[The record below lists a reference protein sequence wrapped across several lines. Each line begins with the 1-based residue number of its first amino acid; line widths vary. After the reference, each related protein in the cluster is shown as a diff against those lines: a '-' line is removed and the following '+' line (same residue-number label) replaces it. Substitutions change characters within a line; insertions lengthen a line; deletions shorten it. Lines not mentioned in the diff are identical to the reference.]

1 MNDTS
6 NVGVNSVPETS
17 TTPAP
22 QTVTQPV
29 TPVVTP
35 VVSATPVVTPVA
47 SATPVVTP
55 SPVTTSEPV
64 LTNPI
69 AQTAVSAN
77 TVPASVT
84 PVVTPI
90 APTPQAVVTTTPV
103 TPTVEPVVTPVAPA
117 VQPTTQTVTQAATQT
132 PVTVQPTVSS
142 VAATSVVTPVAPA
155 VMTQEVAVK
164 APEAPIENSKVEVQ
178 LADNIKIDSEKKKE
192 KKKKEKKEKKASDYE
207 DEEEITVKANRYPI
221 ALAVVFVSILLLM
234 FVYYYLVM
242 TPYNVFDS
250 ALSSMVDAIK
260 DVADNFGNEDSDRN
274 TFDLQFDLKTDNE
287 QVKNNSEQTP
297 VDYVNGDHI
306 QGIVNFDTK
315 SKGFS
320 LNLLGDKL
328 VKNLPDGV
336 EPIDKSKNRARMLDL
351 KFYSFKDN
359 MYIGPIYYINYND
372 PNAAN
377 MTPIDIDKII
387 QVSFGTESFGRDI
400 NIESFTI
407 DSLSYA
413 ADLIDLIIEKGK
425 TTVFDSDLERGIV
438 FKKVGDSTAIALKAN
453 CDTDSKMIDRV
464 FHGTFDEEFINRKE
478 VIDLTRKVFGFSE
491 EEARE
496 LLEEIHNRPQDIQ
509 HLDINLYMNLAN
521 TELISFDMTFDNKFY
536 IELDYLKGFYSLTI
550 RVMTD
555 GKEENDKFNLKA
567 DYNRD
572 NGDIDGLGIINNE
585 NTFLAVKFDYDRKVT
600 TTGEKI
606 GNILDFKFYNNDT
619 YKQKEENQKPFC
631 ILNCTLDIYESN
643 DDPSG
648 KTNFDLES
656 EVKDAYILPVSQY
669 KTNSGIIIK
678 STLTDAPKISVQE
691 GLQVINFE
699 KGFVSHVMYVVDHLL
714 YNKEG
719 AIARREAKNEAEED
733 LTENNEEINTSD
745 EKTKSIESSEENIT
759 QEVNTEETVQE
770 ES

>member
-6 NVGVNSVPETS
+6 NVGVNSVPGTS

-29 TPVVTP
+29 TQVVTPVASTTPVVTP
-35 VVSATPVVTPVA
+35 VASATPVVTPVA
-47 SATPVVTP
+47 SATPVATP

-69 AQTAVSAN
+69 AQTTVSAN
-77 TVPASVT
+77 TVPVSVT
-84 PVVTPI
+84 PVVTPV
-90 APTPQAVVTTTPV
+90 APTPQTVVTTVPV
-103 TPTVEPVVTPVAPA
+103 TPTVEPVVTPVQVTSPA
-117 VQPTTQTVTQAATQT
+117 QPTTQTVTQATTQT

-155 VMTQEVAVK
+155 VTSQETTVK
-164 APEAPIENSKVEVQ
+164 TPETPVENSKVEVQ

-192 KKKKEKKEKKASDYE
+192 KKKKEKKERKASDYE

-287 QVKNNSEQTP
+287 EVKNNPEQTP

-336 EPIDKSKNRARMLDL
+336 EPTDKSKNRARMLDL
-351 KFYSFKDN
+351 KFYSFNDN
-359 MYIGPIYYINYND
+359 MYLGPIYYINYND

-377 MTPIDIDKII
+377 MTPIDIDKTI

-400 NIESFTI
+400 NIGSFTI

-521 TELISFDMTFDNKFY
+521 TELISFDMTFDNKFF

-555 GKEENDKFNLKA
+555 GKEENDTFNLKA

-600 TTGEKI
+600 ATGEKI
-606 GNILDFKFYNNDT
+606 GNTLDFKGDNNDT
-619 YKQKEENQKPFC
+619 
-631 ILNCTLDIYESN
+631 
-643 DDPSG
+643 
-648 KTNFDLES
+648 
-656 EVKDAYILPVSQY
+656 
-669 KTNSGIIIK
+669 
-678 STLTDAPKISVQE
+678 
-691 GLQVINFE
+691 
-699 KGFVSHVMYVVDHLL
+699 
-714 YNKEG
+714 
-719 AIARREAKNEAEED
+719 
-733 LTENNEEINTSD
+733 
-745 EKTKSIESSEENIT
+745 
-759 QEVNTEETVQE
+759 
-770 ES
+770 